1 MNAIAT
7 PPRADDILTFLPG
20 IDDAEYARR
29 AKIRSMRNVAA
40 AMIANTESSAA
51 RQLAWLC
58 SEFATEAVYAPLDAS
73 LLDDVGKFCHRL
85 MITAMQ
91 AERLETQ

>member
-1 MNAIAT
+1 MTAIIHNLK
-7 PPRADDILTFLPG
+7 PDDILTFLPG
-20 IDDAEYARR
+20 IGDEEYARR

-40 AMIANTESSAA
+40 AMIANTESNAA

-58 SEFATEAVYAPLDAS
+58 SEFATEAVYAPLEAS

-85 MITAMQ
+85 MITAMH
-91 AERLETQ
+91 AERLETL